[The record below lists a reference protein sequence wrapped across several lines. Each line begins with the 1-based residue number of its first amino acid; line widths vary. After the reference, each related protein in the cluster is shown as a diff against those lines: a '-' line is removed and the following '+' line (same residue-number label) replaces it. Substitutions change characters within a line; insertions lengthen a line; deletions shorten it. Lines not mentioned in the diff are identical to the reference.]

1 MLSYCIWKAIQ
12 RAIKGAGASWGK
24 LERTAERARAGRI
37 VWIARASPCWRW
49 RPGHR
54 GLSILLKRN
63 KPPTQSQKEPLRAQ
77 TVMFHPQNISDLLEQ
92 PFGLARGNDRRYH
105 WRRHAPDRSD

>member
-37 VWIARASPCWRW
+37 VWVERASRVLAMASSPSWTFN
-49 RPGHR
+49 P
-54 GLSILLKRN
+54 LE
-63 KPPTQSQKEPLRAQ
+63 KEPLRAQ
-77 TVMFHPQNISDLLEQ
+77 TVMFHPQNIPHLLEQ
-92 PFGLARGNDRRYH
+92 PFGLARGNGRRYH
-105 WRRHAPDRSD
+105 WRRHAPGRSD